1 MGLIDA
7 IKGLL
12 EGPEDTPQAAD
23 PLGDV
28 VHETMAD
35 VDPDARRVVTAVAGL
50 LACVA
55 YADHE
60 YHPKE
65 EEKVREELG
74 RIHALS
80 PQAADAICSV
90 LSTQIGRVVAAG
102 DHRWVRDL
110 RELTDRTQRLEIL
123 EVLLELAA
131 ADEELAIQ
139 EANYLRR
146 LATALGLEQ
155 HEYNE
160 AQARHKKKLTTLG
173 LG

>member
-1 MGLIDA
+1 MSLIDA

-12 EGPEDTPQAAD
+12 EDSEPQAAD
-23 PLGDV
+23 GDPLADV
-28 VHETMAD
+28 VRTHMSGADPETQ
-35 VDPDARRVVTAVAGL
+35 RVVTAVAGL

-55 YADHE
+55 FADHE

-65 EEKVREELG
+65 ERLVREELG
-74 RIHALS
+74 RIHGLD
-80 PQAADAICSV
+80 AAGVDAICAV
-90 LSTQIGRVVAAG
+90 LAADIRQVVSRG
-102 DHRWVRDL
+102 DHGWVRDL
-110 RELTDRTQRLEIL
+110 RALTDREQRLEIL
-123 EVLLELAA
+123 EVLLDLAA

-160 AQARHKKKLTTLG
+160 AQARHREKLTTLS
-173 LG
+173 

>member
-1 MGLIDA
+1 VSLIDA

-12 EGPEDTPQAAD
+12 DGGDDSTNESN
-23 PLGDV
+23 PLADV
-28 VHETMAD
+28 VRDHMRDA
-35 VDPDARRVVTAVAGL
+35 DPDAQRIVTAVAGL

-60 YHPKE
+60 YHPE
-65 EEKVREELG
+65 EERMVRQELG
-74 RIHALS
+74 RIHGLS
-80 PQAADAICSV
+80 AAGADAICAV
-90 LSTQIGRVVAAG
+90 LSAQIGRVVSGG

-110 RELTDRTQRLEIL
+110 RQLTEREQRLEIL
-123 EVLLELAA
+123 EVLLDLAA

-160 AQARHKKKLTTLG
+160 AQARHREKLSTLG
-173 LG
+173 